1 MFETGL
7 SDFHKLVVTVLESTF
22 PKPPSKIMTSRCYK
36 KSSNNLLRN
45 DFKNYL
51 LSKQNM
57 TLEFTSLTRFTRIFT
72 ETRNRHAP
80 IKKNILGQTTQILLH
95 KAYGS
100 IMLRSRLRNSFF
112 KKNIWSLKRLTTNNA
127 TFALKF
133 LKKAKKEHFQKN
145 FTVYGDDNTP
155 YFFDKNLEVILSK
168 LQICALKLLGWFS
181 VNYMEMNSDKCHLN
195 LVLMMK
201 VRK

>member
-1 MFETGL
+1 
-7 SDFHKLVVTVLESTF
+7 
-22 PKPPSKIMTSRCYK
+22 
-36 KSSNNLLRN
+36 
-45 DFKNYL
+45 
-51 LSKQNM
+51 M

-100 IMLRSRLRNSFF
+100 IMLRSRLRNNFL

-127 TFALKF
+127 IFALKF
-133 LKKAKKEHFQKN
+133 LKKVKKEHFQKN

-181 VNYMEMNSDKCHLN
+181 VNYMEMNSHKCHLN